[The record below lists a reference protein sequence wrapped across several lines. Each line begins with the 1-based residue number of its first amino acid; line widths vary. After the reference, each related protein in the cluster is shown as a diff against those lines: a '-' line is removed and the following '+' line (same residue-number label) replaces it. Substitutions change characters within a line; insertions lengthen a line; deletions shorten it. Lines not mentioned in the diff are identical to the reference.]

1 MNFALASIHAVVV
14 AFASSPW
21 RPSDVRS
28 THGRHSVCG
37 LHYRSTVSL
46 TSETVLQHFGGN
58 IALPL
63 SLYLSLFF
71 RCGCHGDDCL
81 VCHCHGDFV
90 MAMTYCNKEQIKES

>member
-1 MNFALASIHAVVV
+1 MNFALASIQPMAL
-14 AFASSPW
+14 AFASSLW
-21 RPSDVRS
+21 RPADVRS

-63 SLYLSLFF
+63 SLSFSLF
-71 RCGCHGDDCL
+71 L
-81 VCHCHGDFV
+81 FV
-90 MAMTYCNKEQIKES
+90 VAAMAMIVLFVTAMVIL